1 MNNDPQSLKTLF
13 QLDPKITFLNHG
25 SYGACPIPVFENY
38 QKWQYM
44 IEEHPVKFMQ
54 EDVYK
59 YLEDSSCLL
68 YTSPSPRDS

>member
-1 MNNDPQSLKTLF
+1 MNNDSANLKTLF

-25 SYGACPIPVFENY
+25 SYGSCPIPVFNNY

-44 IEEHPVKFMQ
+44 IEEHPVKFMK

-59 YLEDSSCLL
+59 YLE
-68 YTSPSPRDS
+68 Y